1 MVGAVFRTMEGCEHM
16 VKFHTES
23 LLSRLFL
30 LLSGVACTVLLMM
43 TESKLSFA
51 VTGLLAVLLL
61 SIFISRTGFLSRLFV
76 ETHWGLC
83 LTAGILALAE
93 VYRAKSTFYTT
104 CGGWLWKLF
113 GFLHLPGGLIR
124 FIPWLLA
131 LMALPMLFGYLCWFV
146 RFFWKHTVDF
156 WNTSDFCERM
166 YLLSAGIIFAILIF
180 ITYSCTQAFY
190 GAHVNGAWYNFDL
203 IYSADSGYL
212 VHTDVF
218 RNIGADQND
227 LRQPLFGVFAMPFAQ
242 AAWLISKILFFL
254 PNGYVTVLQVMEML
268 LFLVSTVLIARMLGL
283 TGYRKALFLGILC
296 VSYPVLIF
304 SLTAEQYLFAVFYL
318 VLMIYLM
325 DDPLGG
331 SLGYV
336 AATGSMLT
344 SGIFF
349 PLITWDWRFR
359 KFVRNT
365 MKLCGIFFAVMILS
379 GRLTTFLDI
388 PSYIEGYGY
397 YTGADVP
404 LTSKLM
410 QYVNFAGS
418 TLAAP
423 ASHVDFESYRH
434 VSWQMMPV
442 TRWRLTGFLMLA
454 AAAGGIAVKPK
465 ARFTKI
471 CGAWIAF
478 SFLLLGIVGWG
489 TIDNGLMLYSL
500 YFGWAFIAMAFQL
513 GDFLLSRWPV
523 VEIAAVLLL
532 MLFVGLKNVT
542 ALKAA
547 LVFATQFFPA
557 LR

>member
-1 MVGAVFRTMEGCEHM
+1 
-16 VKFHTES
+16 
-23 LLSRLFL
+23 
-30 LLSGVACTVLLMM
+30 
-43 TESKLSFA
+43 
-51 VTGLLAVLLL
+51 
-61 SIFISRTGFLSRLFV
+61 
-76 ETHWGLC
+76 
-83 LTAGILALAE
+83 
-93 VYRAKSTFYTT
+93 
-104 CGGWLWKLF
+104 
-113 GFLHLPGGLIR
+113 
-124 FIPWLLA
+124 
-131 LMALPMLFGYLCWFV
+131 
-146 RFFWKHTVDF
+146 
-156 WNTSDFCERM
+156 
-166 YLLSAGIIFAILIF
+166 
-180 ITYSCTQAFY
+180 
-190 GAHVNGAWYNFDL
+190 
-203 IYSADSGYL
+203 
-212 VHTDVF
+212 
-218 RNIGADQND
+218 
-227 LRQPLFGVFAMPFAQ
+227 
-242 AAWLISKILFFL
+242 
-254 PNGYVTVLQVMEML
+254 
-268 LFLVSTVLIARMLGL
+268 
-283 TGYRKALFLGILC
+283 
-296 VSYPVLIF
+296 
-304 SLTAEQYLFAVFYL
+304 
-318 VLMIYLM
+318 
-325 DDPLGG
+325 
-331 SLGYV
+331 
-336 AATGSMLT
+336 
-344 SGIFF
+344 
-349 PLITWDWRFR
+349 
-359 KFVRNT
+359 

>member
-1 MVGAVFRTMEGCEHM
+1 MSTWSNFTRNP
-16 VKFHTES
+16 

-30 LLSGVACTVLLMM
+30 LLSGVACTVLLIM

-61 SIFISRTGFLSRLFV
+61 SIFIFRTGFLSRLFV
-76 ETHWGLC
+76 ETHWGIC

-93 VYRAKSTFYTT
+93 VYRAKSTFYST

-124 FIPWLLA
+124 FIPWAAGADGTADAVWLF
-131 LMALPMLFGYLCWFV
+131 MLVCPFFLEAYGGFLEHLRFLRADVSAQCRHHLCHFDLHYLFV
-146 RFFWKHTVDF
+146 HP
-156 WNTSDFCERM
+156 
-166 YLLSAGIIFAILIF
+166 
-180 ITYSCTQAFY
+180 AFY

-325 DDPLGG
+325 GR
-331 SLGYV
+331 SLGRKPWLV
-336 AATGSMLT
+336 A
-344 SGIFF
+344 
-349 PLITWDWRFR
+349 RH
-359 KFVRNT
+359 
-365 MKLCGIFFAVMILS
+365 
-379 GRLTTFLDI
+379 RLH
-388 PSYIEGYGY
+388 
-397 YTGADVP
+397 AD
-404 LTSKLM
+404 L
-410 QYVNFAGS
+410 
-418 TLAAP
+418 
-423 ASHVDFESYRH
+423 
-434 VSWQMMPV
+434 
-442 TRWRLTGFLMLA
+442 GFLF
-454 AAAGGIAVKPK
+454 
-465 ARFTKI
+465 R
-471 CGAWIAF
+471 
-478 SFLLLGIVGWG
+478 
-489 TIDNGLMLYSL
+489 
-500 YFGWAFIAMAFQL
+500 
-513 GDFLLSRWPV
+513 
-523 VEIAAVLLL
+523 
-532 MLFVGLKNVT
+532 
-542 ALKAA
+542 
-547 LVFATQFFPA
+547 
-557 LR
+557 